1 MHLIHEGSF
10 MTLQIDPVIPAESL
24 SSFDGIVL
32 DVRDSEAFTQKRVA
46 GAVRVPIEIWEGA
59 AKDPPTTLA
68 NVAFWTREIGTLGID
83 GSRNIAV
90 YDDGR
95 MTEAAR
101 VWFLLAHFGADA
113 RIIDGGWRALQNTSL
128 PFETGAADKVVPASF
143 AARVAQGPVGLV
155 ERSELAARLG
165 SDVRV
170 LDARTAVEFSGKDLR
185 KNARGGHLPGS
196 IHLSH
201 ADLLRSDGRLKSAE
215 ELHDLLATAGFKPS
229 DRIVTHCDGG
239 GRAALAALAAVRA
252 GFTNVA
258 AYYLSFSDWSRDES
272 CPVVKD

>member
-1 MHLIHEGSF
+1 MHAIHMSSF
-10 MTLQIDPVIPAESL
+10 VTLQTDPVIPAESL
-24 SSFDGIVL
+24 SRFDGIML
-32 DVRDSEAFTQKRVA
+32 DVRDPEAFTQKRVA

-59 AKDPPTTLA
+59 AKNPPTTLA
-68 NVAFWTREIGTLGID
+68 NAAFWTQEIGTLGID

-101 VWFLLAHFGADA
+101 VWFLLTHFGADA
-113 RIIDGGWRALQNTSL
+113 RIIDGGWRALQNTSV
-128 PFETGAADKVVPASF
+128 PFETGAADKIVPASF
-143 AARVAQGPVGLV
+143 AARVDQGPVGLV

-165 SDVRV
+165 SDVKV
-170 LDARTAVEFSGKDLR
+170 LDARTSAEFSGKDLR
-185 KNARGGHLPGS
+185 KNSRGGHLPGAT
-196 IHLSH
+196 HLSH

-215 ELHDLLATAGFKPS
+215 ELRDLLATAGFKLS